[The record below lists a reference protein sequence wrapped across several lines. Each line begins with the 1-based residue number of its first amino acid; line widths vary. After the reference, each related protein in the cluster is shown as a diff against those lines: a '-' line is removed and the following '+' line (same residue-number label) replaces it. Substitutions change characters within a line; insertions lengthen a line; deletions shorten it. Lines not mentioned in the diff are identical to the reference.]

1 MSKQAFQ
8 EFMAKVAKDAELR
21 REVEAL
27 AKDPQGVPAS
37 QLAALAARKGYA
49 FSVEDVSTEL
59 SEEELVGVSG
69 GLLPAV
75 NVAGK
80 IFPKVES
87 FLKLDGLLKFNAF
100 LKYDH
105 K

>member
-1 MSKQAFQ
+1 MTRQVFQ
-8 EFMAKVAKDAELR
+8 KFMAKVAEDAGLR

-27 AKDPQGVPAS
+27 KKGEQGVPVS
-37 QLAALAARKGYA
+37 ELTALAARKGYS

-59 SEEELVGVSG
+59 SEEELAGVAG

-75 NVAGK
+75 KMAYK
-80 IFPKVES
+80 LDDKMAFPKFDS
-87 FLKLDGLLKFNAF
+87 FVKLDSFFKL
-100 LKYDH
+100 H